1 MNRTLKINGD
11 KISVLMARQDLNVS
25 KLANKIG
32 VSRFRC
38 SQILKSSNMTPQT
51 AGRLAK
57 ALECDVSEIIISDQ
71 I

>member
-1 MNRTLKINGD
+1 
-11 KISVLMARQDLNVS
+11 MARQDLNVS

-38 SQILKSSNMTPQT
+38 SQILKNSNMTPQT

>member
-1 MNRTLKINGD
+1 
-11 KISVLMARQDLNVS
+11 MARQDLNVS

-51 AGRLAK
+51 VGRLAK